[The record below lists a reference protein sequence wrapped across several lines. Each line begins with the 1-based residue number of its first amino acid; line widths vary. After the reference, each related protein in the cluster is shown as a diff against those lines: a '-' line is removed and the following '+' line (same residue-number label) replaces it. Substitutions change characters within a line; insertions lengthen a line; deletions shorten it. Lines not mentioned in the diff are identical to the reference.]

1 MQNISGK
8 KKYRVFEEMKEDER
22 KEKMTKDVMEEP
34 DEDQIRS
41 NYAGHGREFGFYL
54 ECNKKKKSIKLFK
67 QGIK

>member
-34 DEDQIRS
+34 DED
-41 NYAGHGREFGFYL
+41 
-54 ECNKKKKSIKLFK
+54 
-67 QGIK
+67 